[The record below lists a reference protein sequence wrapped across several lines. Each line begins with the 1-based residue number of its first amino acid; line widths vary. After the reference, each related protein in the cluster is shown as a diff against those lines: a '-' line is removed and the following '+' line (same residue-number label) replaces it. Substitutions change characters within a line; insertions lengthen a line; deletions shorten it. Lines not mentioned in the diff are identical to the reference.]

1 MLAATPTY
9 LKGRVKEGE
18 ELPRVVVVE
27 GEEEEDDEKLLG
39 CLKYALGLEG
49 GGGWHEEGE
58 GPPPQ
63 GMVWE
68 VFVELCELLAPK
80 WARKDM

>member
-1 MLAATPTY
+1 MAATPTY
-9 LKGRVKEGE
+9 LKGRVAWAQ
-18 ELPRVVVVE
+18 ELPRVELVE
-27 GEEEEDDEKLLG
+27 GEKEDEEKRLS

-49 GGGWHEEGE
+49 SGGVHEGE

-63 GMVWE
+63 GMVKE